1 MQRKALHLA
10 LCVTAFLFLP
20 FRALIAQQEPNF
32 SQFMFYGLTLN
43 PGVAGNENAV
53 CATAA
58 NRSQW
63 TGFGKEEGTKVAP
76 RTYFVSAMLPIKILR
91 GGLGLVVMQDALGHE
106 KTTAVRFG
114 YAYQRNV
121 GFGKLGIGA
130 QVEFNNRAIDF
141 SKLKPAGEDPLLG
154 QLGAKE
160 SDMLIDFSLGVFYRV
175 PDKYFIGVSGLH
187 LIQTKGKPL
196 VELSGSSLSMKLD
209 RTFFIT
215 GGYEFTFP
223 GNPDFQLIPSAVIQ
237 TNLSTLQ
244 VDVNALLK
252 IKELFWLGAGY
263 RLNESAIVLLGVQYK
278 DFKIGYSYDINVS
291 SLGLPI
297 YGGTHEIMV
306 NYCFKLE
313 LDKGR
318 KSYRNTRFL

>member
-1 MQRKALHLA
+1 MQRRGSHLA
-10 LCVTAFLFLP
+10 IFFLALFSLP
-20 FRALIAQQEPNF
+20 SVVLNAQQEPNF
-32 SQFMFYGLTLN
+32 SQFMFYGLNLN

-53 CATAA
+53 CITGA

-63 TGFGKEEGTKVAP
+63 TGFGKEDGEKIAP
-76 RTYFVSAMLPIKILR
+76 RTYFVSAMMPIKILR
-91 GGLGLVVMQDALGHE
+91 GGVGAVVMQDALGFE
-106 KTTAVRFG
+106 KTTTVKFG
-114 YAYQRNV
+114 YAYQRSV

-160 SDMLIDFSLGVFYRV
+160 SDMLIDFSLGLFYRV
-175 PDKYFIGVSGLH
+175 PDSYFIGISGMH

-209 RTFFIT
+209 RTFFIM

-223 GNPDFQLIPSAVIQ
+223 GNPDFQLIPSAVIE
-237 TNLSTLQ
+237 TNLSALQ
-244 VDVNALLK
+244 IDVNALLK
-252 IKELFWLGAGY
+252 VKELFWLGAGY
-263 RLNESAIVLLGVQYK
+263 RLNESVIVLLGVQYK

-297 YGGTHEIMV
+297 YGGTHEIML